1 GEHAVGLDAV
11 AAALGKVPVAR
22 CAAVAGLP
30 EADVRR
36 AARRI
41 AAARSVA
48 VFEDLGTQMT
58 LHSTLNSYLDNL
70 IWLLTGNF
78 GNPGANQP
86 PVALVSLGGS
96 EYSSARGGPAKTSP
110 VAGAPIIAGLVP
122 CNVIAEEILSDHPS
136 RYRAMI
142 VESANPAHSL
152 ADSAGM
158 RAALRSL

>member
-1 GEHAVGLDAV
+1 AGVLVQEDVIAHRWPGEPAVGLDAA

-78 GNPGANQP
+78 GKPGANNP
-86 PVALVSLGGS
+86 PLPLVSLAGS
-96 EYSSARGGPAKTSP
+96 AYSRRAEKTSP
-110 VAGAPIIAGLVP
+110 VAGAQIIPPPLPG
-122 CNVIAEEILSDHPS
+122 HP
-136 RYRAMI
+136 
-142 VESANPAHSL
+142 P
-152 ADSAGM
+152 
-158 RAALRSL
+158 